1 MSAQVS
7 DEWTFSLRIPGKTE
21 LNNAADGD
29 GAASTT
35 PSATTATGQRAHAST
50 SSSNLVQLKQ
60 SKPGRTDRPSHEPAG
75 GSSSDSND
83 REISSLLDDD
93 PVSSS
98 SSSGVGWT
106 FQSPYW
112 SLSARELLRVTYFP
126 AWQALPA
133 YTNARSVSAAACCG
147 ASNALGCG
155 GNPVDYSTFTYTTA
169 DVVSVRH
176 VDAVHVAGVG
186 TCRSVQLQL
195 RSFEGAVSGSFYY
208 GPIPESLQV
217 PWLAH
222 VAQIQQSRQS
232 RGLPVP
238 PISSDDDAGERG
250 PIITFCLP
258 SSRDDPPLLWK
269 VTFPTVANRNIAIE
283 SLTVFDGALVIDRN
297 RHPTPTHIYIN
308 GYQSWSFAGSVPRG
322 HAQPTSAM
330 PNFLSRA
337 FNYGGSVPPPAEVE
351 VNDSYSRASPGAS
364 APASSPPLDVH
375 YTSDFFACVTSDG
388 QVPHGSRVPFLR
400 NRKADAH
407 PIPQLD
413 ETGGPALVL
422 GWLSQRRQFGV
433 VAADKDLKKFQMHC
447 SCHGQILADGVTD
460 AIVTDWAYAQLV
472 SAHSYDEE
480 PMASFL
486 HAAAG
491 HNHAR
496 PLQNGNLLT
505 GWCSWYFAYEKIS
518 STLLRDNFAK
528 LSGLKSIVPTN
539 VSVVD
544 DGYMLAWGDWCVQ
557 GKFPYGRHFE
567 LTSPNTF
574 CLNNSSGTT

>member
-7 DEWTFSLRIPGKTE
+7 DEWTFTLRIPGERE
-21 LNNAADGD
+21 LHVADAD
-29 GAASTT
+29 R
-35 PSATTATGQRAHAST
+35 ATGQQQQRRP

-60 SKPGRTDRPSHEPAG
+60 SKPGRTDRSSQQAHAAAG
-75 GSSSDSND
+75 LSSDD
-83 REISSLLDDD
+83 RESSSLLDDEEAES
-93 PVSSS
+93 VSSP
-98 SSSGVGWT
+98 GVGWT

-112 SLSARELLRVTYFP
+112 SLSVRELLRVTYFP

-133 YTNARSVSAAACCG
+133 YTNTRTFSSCCG
-147 ASNALGCG
+147 ARGAAALGCG
-155 GNPVDYSTFTYTTA
+155 GNPIDYSTFTYTTA

-176 VDAVHVAGVG
+176 VDAVQIPGVG
-186 TCRSVQLQL
+186 TCRGVQLQL
-195 RSFEGAVSGSFYY
+195 RSFECAVSGSVYY
-208 GPIPESLQV
+208 GPVPESMQIA
-217 PWLAH
+217 WLAH
-222 VAQIQQSRQS
+222 LAQIQQSRQS

-238 PISSDDDAGERG
+238 PVPTDATHDGEGGAATRG

-258 SSRDDPPLLWK
+258 ASRDDPPLLWK
-269 VTFPTVANRNIAIE
+269 VTFPTVLNRNIAIE

-308 GYQSWSFAGSVPRG
+308 GFQSWSFAGSVPRG

-330 PNFLSRA
+330 PNVLSRA

-351 VNDSYSRASPGAS
+351 MNDAYSRHASQGGGAVPAA
-364 APASSPPLDVH
+364 APPPPPPSPLQVQ
-375 YTSDFFACVTSDG
+375 YTSDFFTCVTSDG
-388 QVPHGSRVPFLR
+388 QVPNASRVPFLR

-433 VAADKDLKKFQMHC
+433 VAADKDLKRFQMHC
-447 SCHGQILADGVTD
+447 SCHGQILADGITD
-460 AIVTDWAYAQLV
+460 AIATDWAYAQLV

-496 PLQNGNLLT
+496 PLQNGSLLT

-518 STLLRDNFAK
+518 SRLLRDNFAK
-528 LSGLKSIVPTN
+528 LAGLRSIVPTN

-544 DGYMLAWGDWCVQ
+544 DGYMLAWGDWCV
-557 GKFPYGRHFE
+557 P
-567 LTSPNTF
+567 
-574 CLNNSSGTT
+574 